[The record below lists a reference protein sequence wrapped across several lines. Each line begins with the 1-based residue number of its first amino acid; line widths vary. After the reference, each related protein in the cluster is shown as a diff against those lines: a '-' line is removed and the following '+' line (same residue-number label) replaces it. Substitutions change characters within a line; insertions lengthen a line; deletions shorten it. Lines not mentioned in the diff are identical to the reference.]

1 MQRERKDMCKLKP
14 WNKRGVALLL
24 VAALLLSSC
33 GSDAS
38 ASAMR
43 LMRSQ
48 GQVNVSDD
56 AGAEVELLDNLSL
69 YSGYEVGTRR
79 ESFAWINLDDVKL
92 TKMDQESE
100 ITIQKDGKK
109 LEIEVKSG
117 SLFFNVAKPLED
129 EETMNIRT
137 STITVGIRGTCGWVA
152 EDVAALLEGTVS
164 VTAGEQTVTIS
175 AGEMAV
181 MRPDGTLEVRK
192 LSAEDIP
199 AFVQEE
205 IVESEE
211 LSEAVQ
217 AINGGGISA
226 EPSDGEDTNADGER
240 TEGQDPA
247 ATPESVFV
255 PWAEAGLEDH
265 VMDWKDDALAA
276 AMAEETGIT
285 DREIMLSDVW
295 EMRSFEPSNH
305 GVDIAKDIS
314 DISALGELTNLTG
327 LVISSDNISDI
338 SVLASLTN
346 MTQLRLNS
354 SNISDISVLAGLTN
368 LTYLSLDNCNI
379 SDISPLAGLT
389 NLNYYLSLLGNNL
402 SDISALAGLT
412 DLTTLRLSRN
422 NISDISALAGLTN
435 LTDLEL
441 SNNNISDISAL
452 SEMTNLTNLLL
463 GNNDIGD
470 ISALAGL
477 TNLIRLQLTRNHISD
492 ISALSGMASLSDLDL
507 RYNDI
512 SDISSLSSLTS
523 LITLNLGDNNISDVN
538 ALAGLTNLSSLYL
551 KGNAVSDYSPVEFV
565 QSLIK

>member
-1 MQRERKDMCKLKP
+1 MCKSKA

-24 VAALLLSSC
+24 GAALLLSAC
-33 GSDAS
+33 GSDPS

-48 GQVNVSDD
+48 GQVDVSDD
-56 AGAEVELLDNLSL
+56 AGAEVELLENLSL
-69 YSGYEVGTRR
+69 YSGYEVDTRQ
-79 ESFAWINLDDVKL
+79 ESFAWINLDNVKL

-117 SLFFNVAKPLED
+117 SLFFNVTEPLED
-129 EETMNIRT
+129 DETMDIRT
-137 STITVGIRGTCGWVA
+137 SNITVGIRGTCGWVA
-152 EDVAALLEGTVS
+152 EDAVALLEGTVS
-164 VTAGEQTVTIS
+164 VTAGEQTVTVS

-181 MRPDGTLEVRK
+181 MSPDGTLEVKK
-192 LSAEDIP
+192 LSAKDIP

-205 IVESEE
+205 IADSEE

-226 EPSDGEDTNADGER
+226 ESD
-240 TEGQDPA
+240 
-247 ATPESVFV
+247 FV

-265 VMDWKDDALAA
+265 VMDWKDEALAA

-295 EMRSFEPSNH
+295 EMRSFQPSNH
-305 GVDIAKDIS
+305 AVAIAEDIS

-327 LVISSDNISDI
+327 VAINADNISDI

-346 MTQLRLNS
+346 LTSLRLSS
-354 SNISDISVLAGLTN
+354 SNISDISALAGLTK
-368 LTYLSLDNCNI
+368 LYYLSLDNCNI

-389 NLNYYLSLLGNNL
+389 NLDDYLSLIGNNI

-412 DLTTLRLSRN
+412 DVATLRLSRN
-422 NISDISALAGLTN
+422 NISDISALAGLTK
-435 LTDLEL
+435 LTTLEM
-441 SNNNISDISAL
+441 NKNNISDISAL
-452 SEMTNLTNLLL
+452 AEITSLTHLDLSD
-463 GNNDIGD
+463 NNISD

-477 TNLIRLQLTRNHISD
+477 TKMIRLRLGENHISD
-492 ISALSGMASLSDLDL
+492 ISVLSGMESLKDLGL
-507 RYNDI
+507 RYNEI
-512 SDISSLSSLTS
+512 SDVSSLGSLTS
-523 LITLNLGDNNISDVN
+523 LTLLNLGDNNISDVS
-538 ALAGLTNLSSLYL
+538 ALANLTNLTNLYL
-551 KGNAVSDYSPVEFV
+551 KGNAISDYSPVEFV
-565 QSLIK
+565 INLTK

>member
-1 MQRERKDMCKLKP
+1 MRKLKSGIKQ

-24 VAALLLSSC
+24 GAALLFGSC

-43 LMRSQ
+43 LMRRE

-56 AGAEVELLDNLSL
+56 AGAEVEPQDNLNL

-100 ITIQKDGKK
+100 ISIQKDGKK
-109 LEIEVKSG
+109 LEIEVRSG
-117 SLFFNVAKPLED
+117 SLFFNVTEPLED
-129 EETMNIRT
+129 DETMDIRT
-137 STITVGIRGTCGWVA
+137 STIAVGIRGTCGWVA
-152 EDVAALLEGTVS
+152 EDAVALLEGTVT
-164 VTAGEQTVTIS
+164 VTAGEQSVTIS
-175 AGEMAV
+175 AGQMAV
-181 MRPDGTLEVRK
+181 MGPEGTLEVKK

-205 IVESEE
+205 IADDEK
-211 LSEAVQ
+211 LQEAVR
-217 AINGGGISA
+217 AIQDGTLTGPDDGSGANAGG
-226 EPSDGEDTNADGER
+226 DG
-240 TEGQDPA
+240 TEGQNSS
-247 ATPESVFV
+247 ATSEPVFI

-265 VMDWKDDALAA
+265 VMDWKDEALAA

-295 EMRSFEPSNH
+295 EMRSFTPSNH
-305 GVDIAKDIS
+305 GVEVAKNIS
-314 DISALGELTNLTG
+314 DISALGELINLTD

-389 NLNYYLSLLGNNL
+389 NLNYYLSLLGNNI

-441 SNNNISDISAL
+441 NNNNISDISAL

-477 TNLIRLQLTRNHISD
+477 TNLTRLQLTRNHISD

-507 RYNDI
+507 RYNEI
-512 SDISSLSSLTS
+512 SDISVLSSLTS
-523 LITLNLGDNNISDVN
+523 LVTLNLGDNNISDIGV
-538 ALAGLTNLSSLYL
+538 LADLVNLSSLYL
-551 KGNAVSDYSPVEFV
+551 KGNNISDYSVVEFV
-565 QSLIK
+565 PSVIK